1 MEKNLKNHN
10 RIIMKKN
17 FTLLSFMSGS
27 RLMMAA
33 LLFIGTTALR
43 AQTVGESFTT
53 ADGLTYTVVSDA
65 QPASVTVTGGSVAS
79 NILSIPATV
88 ENGGTAF
95 AVTAIADEAFKGSNV
110 VTLDLTAATNLQRIG
125 VSAFAECKKLETVTF
140 PTASESQLTEI
151 GTLAF
156 HHAFALKSFNLED
169 TRLTV
174 LESFFS
180 KDESDEISIEG
191 LVELRLPE
199 TLVEIKDYALQFL
212 DIKEIEIPSSVTTFG
227 NCVLEG
233 CIYLTDFTW
242 KNAQVTRLPRYTF
255 RGNEMKNVTLI
266 TLKPIDPDGLTDKHF
281 YHVSSEGTLTN
292 VIVTQESIESLA
304 TGGYTNETS
313 KYSVLV
319 PWSGDPNAIKSIKA
333 EPKAKAEEPDS
344 GDDSW
349 YTLQGTRVDSPRK
362 GRLYIHNGR
371 KVVVK

>member
-1 MEKNLKNHN
+1 
-10 RIIMKKN
+10 MKKN
-17 FTLLSFMSGS
+17 FTLFSIIMSGS

-33 LLFIGTTALR
+33 LLLVGTTALR
-43 AQTVGESFTT
+43 AQSVGESFTT
-53 ADGLTYTVVSDA
+53 ADGLTCTVVSDA
-65 QPASVTVTGGSVAS
+65 EPASVTVTGGSIAS
-79 NILSIPATV
+79 NILAIPATV

-95 AVTAIADEAFKGSNV
+95 AVTAIADEAFKGSDIM
-110 VTLDLTAATNLQRIG
+110 TLDLTAATNLQRIG

-156 HHAFALKSFNLED
+156 HHDSALKSFNLED

-233 CIYLTDFTW
+233 CIYLTDFNW

-255 RGNEMKNVTLI
+255 RGDELKNVTFI
-266 TLKPIDPDGLTDKHF
+266 TLKPIDPDGLTDRHF
-281 YHVSSEGTLTN
+281 YHLSTDGMLTN

-304 TGGYTNETS
+304 TGGYTNETA

-319 PWSGDPNAIKSIKA
+319 PWSDDPNAIEGIKA
-333 EPKAKAEEPDS
+333 EPKAEAEVTDS

-349 YTLQGTRVDSPRK
+349 YTLQGTRVDSPSK

-371 KVVVK
+371 KVFIR

>member
-1 MEKNLKNHN
+1 
-10 RIIMKKN
+10 MKKI
-17 FTLLSFMSGS
+17 TSSLIVIGS

-33 LLFIGTTALR
+33 LLLTGTTALR
-43 AQTVGESFTT
+43 AQTVGDSFTT
-53 ADGLTYTVVSDA
+53 ADGLACTVVSDA
-65 QPASVTVTGGSVAS
+65 QPASVTVTGSSAAS
-79 NILSIPATV
+79 DILSIPAIV

-95 AVTAIADEAFKGSNV
+95 AVTAIADEAFKGSDV

-156 HHAFALKSFNLED
+156 HHAFNLKSFNLED

-180 KDESDEISIEG
+180 KNESDEISIEG
-191 LVELRLPE
+191 LTELRLPE
-199 TLVEIKDYALQFL
+199 TLVEIKNYALQFL

-233 CIYLTDFTW
+233 CVYLTDFVW
-242 KNAQVTRLPRYTF
+242 KNAQITSLPLYTF
-255 RGNEMKNVTLI
+255 RGDELNNVTII
-266 TLKPIDPDGLTDKHF
+266 TTQPFAPDGLTDKHF
-281 YHVSSEGTLTN
+281 YHISSDGMLTN
-292 VIVTQESIESLA
+292 VILTQESIESLA
-304 TGGYTNETS
+304 KGGYTNETS
-313 KYSVLV
+313 VFSVLV
-319 PWSGDPNAIKSIKA
+319 PWSGDPNAIESIKA
-333 EPKAKAEEPDS
+333 EPKTETEVTDS

-349 YTLQGTRVDSPRK
+349 YTLQGTRVDSPKK